1 MVSNPPVTG
10 YGRRMSTAPAA
21 KLFPLLADL
30 TPASRELL
38 AASVKRIACD
48 GGVPLVAR
56 GDHIA
61 GAYLVEKGALRV
73 YYVSAEGREGTL
85 YWVEPGQTC
94 ILAINCM
101 FSGLA
106 YPAWVESDGETEVSL
121 VPGDV
126 YRRLFATE
134 PSVQRF
140 TFDNLSG
147 RLFELMQLIE
157 ETASQGL
164 EARIAAFLLRRS
176 KGEESVAITQEQIAR
191 HLATSREVVSRVL
204 RALQARRLIETSQ
217 GHVTLLDPAGL
228 QRIAK

>member
-1 MVSNPPVTG
+1 
-10 YGRRMSTAPAA
+10 MSGAPTAT
-21 KLFPLLADL
+21 LFPLLAELSPESRDL
-30 TPASRELL
+30 F

-56 GDHIA
+56 GDVVG

-85 YWVEPGQTC
+85 YWVEPGQSC
-94 ILAINCM
+94 VLALNCL

-106 YPAWVESDGETEVSL
+106 YPAWVESEGETEVAF
-121 VPGDV
+121 VPGDA
-126 YRRLFATE
+126 YRRLFAAE

-140 TFDNLSG
+140 TFDTLSG

-164 EARIAAFLLRRS
+164 EARVAAFLLRRA
-176 KGEESVAITQEQIAR
+176 KGEATLAITQEQIAR

-204 RALQARRLIETSQ
+204 RALSARRLIETSQ
-217 GHVTLLDPAGL
+217 GHIALVDSAAL
-228 QRIAK
+228 QRIVG